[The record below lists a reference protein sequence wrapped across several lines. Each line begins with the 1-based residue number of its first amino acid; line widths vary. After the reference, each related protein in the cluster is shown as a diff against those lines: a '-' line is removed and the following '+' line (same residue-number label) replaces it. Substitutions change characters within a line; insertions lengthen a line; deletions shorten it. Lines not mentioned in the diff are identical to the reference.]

1 MICGKSST
9 SQSLLW
15 IPGRHTF
22 SLSPQTLFI
31 FCQWI
36 HSVLVPSMS
45 AQTHSL
51 ISFLYENQDL
61 MIYGNFLRCH
71 VVHSINY
78 MLEGEKCRAEGKAA
92 KELKPSQIIK
102 EPRSYPASL
111 SLGWAF
117 LERRLSILWHLD
129 SSCFLGNSIILISLS
144 GTISAFPTVQVPHLR
159 NSGWIN
165 PWVTRQLILR
175 EFCLLNQA

>member
-15 IPGRHTF
+15 NPGHHTF

-92 KELKPSQIIK
+92 KTAGVTVTLSVLRGRAVPTCLRPCCCGEEPTQWKRPWCWGRLK
-102 EPRSYPASL
+102 A
-111 SLGWAF
+111 
-117 LERRLSILWHLD
+117 RRAGGNRGGD
-129 SSCFLGNSIILISLS
+129 S
-144 GTISAFPTVQVPHLR
+144 
-159 NSGWIN
+159 
-165 PWVTRQLILR
+165 
-175 EFCLLNQA
+175 